1 MKFLLMECLFPML
14 GSIPNLI
21 RSMEV
26 SMSKFG
32 WFLGGAVAGG
42 ILTRAAQLAHRW
54 HHPRKEN
61 NMTIPPVAPGFP
73 KFPNTSRQEDA
84 CPFGSMEGQAVPSL
98 KSVAVS
104 GEVHGLLFKSTIRQE
119 YRNETKDTLEVIY
132 TFPMAWGTV
141 LLGMAAEM
149 GGKKLTGVVIKKDK
163 AEEQY
168 EKAIQDGDSA
178 ILLQES
184 ARGLYTANLGNI
196 KPGESVA
203 VEIRSAQLLRF
214 EQDRVRLCIPTVI
227 GERYGES
234 HGPGKLAAHESAG
247 VDGSAQYTFALRI
260 MLTGDMAKSV
270 ISSPTHGI
278 SCENTENGLLMT
290 LNDGASL
297 DRDFVLLMEQ
307 IPQSSLVLD
316 APGEEGHMLLAS
328 FVPHLPPQKT
338 APLAV
343 KVLVDC
349 SGSMSGERIEQARK
363 GLRQVVALLN
373 PDDHM
378 SYSRF
383 GSEVAH
389 MTKTML
395 PCSEKSIE
403 HLASLVKETDAD
415 MGGTEMES
423 ALASTFADIDLPR
436 GCEAQPALLIITDGD
451 VWEVEDIIQAAQ
463 KSGHRIFAIGV
474 GSAPAESLLREM
486 AERTGGA
493 CEFVTP
499 GENMAEAVLRMFHRI
514 RGVIA
519 RDIRIDWGGEPV
531 WQSALPQYLYDGET
545 VHCFALMKSAPEVC
559 PTLNWSVRG
568 DSGSAQAASLE
579 IVNDEDMLRMGKM
592 RQMKEAKNPRERLDI
607 ALKYQL
613 VSDQTSFI
621 LTCIRDDGDKVEGLP
636 RVQHVKQMPAHGHG
650 CFAGVDCLISPYLSF
665 ADKDSSI
672 PTYLPIKKKVSTG
685 ELLRRQIDKIVSCWN
700 MKKYTSASVM
710 ECLADIIQERD
721 MGVWRHLVSKL
732 QCTNCL
738 SKERIWA
745 IIVRHLLEES
755 NAGQSIDRHSLRLL
769 NAALN
774 SVSKADIDFV
784 RARLGQV
791 W

>member
-1 MKFLLMECLFPML
+1 M
-14 GSIPNLI
+14 SIPFVGPSLPAF
-21 RSMEV
+21 S
-26 SMSKFG
+26 
-32 WFLGGAVAGG
+32 
-42 ILTRAAQLAHRW
+42 T
-54 HHPRKEN
+54 
-61 NMTIPPVAPGFP
+61 
-73 KFPNTSRQEDA
+73 FPNTSRQEDA
-84 CPFGSMEGQAVPSL
+84 CPFGSMKGRAVPSL
-98 KSVAVS
+98 KSVTVS

-149 GGKKLTGVVIKKDK
+149 GGKKLTGVVIEKDK

-168 EKAIQDGDSA
+168 EKSIREGDSA

-184 ARGLYTANLGNI
+184 AKGLYTANLGNI

-234 HGPGKLAAHESAG
+234 HGPGKLAAHESAE
-247 VDGSAQYTFALRI
+247 VDGSAQYAFALRI
-260 MLTGDMAKSV
+260 MLTGDMARSV

-278 SCENTENGLLMT
+278 SCEHTENGLLMT
-290 LNDGASL
+290 LDDGASL

-307 IPQSSLVLD
+307 ISQGSLALD
-316 APGEEGHMLLAS
+316 APCEEGHMLLAS
-328 FVPHLPPQKT
+328 FAPHLPPQKT
-338 APLAV
+338 APIAV

-363 GLRQVVALLN
+363 GLRQIVALLN
-373 PDDHM
+373 PEDHM
-378 SYSRF
+378 SYSRI

-395 PCSEKSIE
+395 SCSEKSIE
-403 HLASLVKETDAD
+403 HLASLVKETDAN

-423 ALASTFADIDLPR
+423 ALASVITKIDLPR
-436 GCEAQPALLIITDGD
+436 ECESQPTVLLVTDGD
-451 VWEVEDIIQAAQ
+451 VWEVEDIIQTAQ
-463 KSGHRIFAIGV
+463 RSGHRIFAIGV

-531 WQSALPQYLYDGET
+531 WQSSLPQYLYDGET

-568 DSGSAQAASLE
+568 DSGSAQASSPE
-579 IVNDEDMLRMGKM
+579 IVNDEDILRMGKM
-592 RQMKEAKNPRERLDI
+592 RQMKETKNPRERLDI

-621 LTCIRDDGDKVEGLP
+621 LTCIRDDDDKAEGLP

-650 CFAGVDCLISPYLSF
+650 CFTGFTASCIGGVEHSLRAHSKSF
-665 ADKDSSI
+665 ADLSVCGCVMMSFMEENEGA
-672 PTYLPIKKKVSTG
+672 G
-685 ELLRRQIDKIVSCWN
+685 EIIFNDLLRSQKDKIVSCWN

-710 ECLADIIQERD
+710 ECLADILQKRD
-721 MGVWRHLVSKL
+721 LGVWRHLVSGFQRSSL
-732 QCTNCL
+732 LDEEQ
-738 SKERIWA
+738 IWA
-745 IIVRHLLEES
+745 IIVRYLLEKS
-755 NAGQSIDRHSLRLL
+755 NAGQAVDRHSLRLL
-769 NAALN
+769 NIVLN
-774 SVSKADIDFV
+774 SVSKADMDFIT
-784 RARLGQV
+784 ARLGQI
-791 W
+791 

>member
-1 MKFLLMECLFPML
+1 MN
-14 GSIPNLI
+14 IPSVDPGLPDF
-21 RSMEV
+21 
-26 SMSKFG
+26 SKFS
-32 WFLGGAVAGG
+32 
-42 ILTRAAQLAHRW
+42 
-54 HHPRKEN
+54 
-61 NMTIPPVAPGFP
+61 
-73 KFPNTSRQEDA
+73 NTSRQEDA
-84 CPFGSMEGQAVPSL
+84 CPFGSMKGRAVPSL

-149 GGKKLTGVVIKKDK
+149 GDKKLTGVVIEKDK

-168 EKAIQDGDSA
+168 EKSIREGDSA

-184 ARGLYTANLGNI
+184 AKGLYTANLGNI

-234 HGPGKLAAHESAG
+234 HGPGKLAAHESAE
-247 VDGSAQYTFALRI
+247 VDSSAQYAFALRI
-260 MLTGDMAKSV
+260 MLTGDMARSV

-278 SCENTENGLLMT
+278 SCEDTENGLLMT
-290 LNDGASL
+290 LDDGASL

-307 IPQSSLVLD
+307 ISQGSLALD
-316 APGEEGHMLLAS
+316 APCAEGHMLLAS
-328 FVPHLPPQKT
+328 FAPHLPLQKT
-338 APLAV
+338 APIAV

-363 GLRQVVALLN
+363 GLRQIVALLN
-373 PDDHM
+373 PEDHM

-395 PCSEKSIE
+395 SCSEKSIE
-403 HLASLVKETDAD
+403 HLASLVKETDAN

-423 ALASTFADIDLPR
+423 ALASVITKIDLPR
-436 GCEAQPALLIITDGD
+436 ECVSQPTILLVTDGD
-451 VWEVEDIIQAAQ
+451 VWEVEDIIQTAQ
-463 KSGHRIFAIGV
+463 RAGHRIFAIGV

-486 AERTGGA
+486 TERTGGA

-545 VHCFALMKSAPEVC
+545 VHCFALMKSAPDTC
-559 PTLNWSVRG
+559 PALNWNVRG

-592 RQMKEAKNPRERLDI
+592 RQMRETKSPHERLNI

-613 VSDQTSFI
+613 ISDQTSFI

-636 RVQHVKQMPAHGHG
+636 KVQHVKQMPAYGHG
-650 CFAGVDCLISPYLSF
+650 CFTAEDH
-665 ADKDSSI
+665 SI
-672 PTYLPIKKKVSTG
+672 PTYLRIKEKAPTGKLSEFVYEDECDIPTVLIKKEVSAD

-710 ECLADIIQERD
+710 ECLADILQKRD
-721 MGVWRHLVSKL
+721 MGAWRHLVSEFQRTSPL
-732 QCTNCL
+732 DEEQ
-738 SKERIWA
+738 IWA
-745 IIVRHLLEES
+745 IIVRYLLEKS
-755 NAGQSIDRHSLRLL
+755 NAGQAIDRHSLRLL
-769 NAALN
+769 NTALN
-774 SVSKADIDFV
+774 SVPKSDMDFIT
-784 RARLGQV
+784 ARLEKV
-791 W
+791 